1 VLTYSA
7 SAVDVATVLCFFE
20 FQQIGEFPISI
31 IYPEVDFLSLRSPAK
46 SASVYA
52 CIFPLPSYLIL
63 KFLVLFKY
71 FNILRILF
79 QSETVGFSQYLV
91 ALWVANAIS
100 GRVFLDIYINEPMA
114 LLYVVGSN
122 GSLLLDNLLSPVH
135 GVFAF

>member
-1 VLTYSA
+1 
-7 SAVDVATVLCFFE
+7 
-20 FQQIGEFPISI
+20 
-31 IYPEVDFLSLRSPAK
+31 
-46 SASVYA
+46 
-52 CIFPLPSYLIL
+52 
-63 KFLVLFKY
+63 
-71 FNILRILF
+71 LRILF

-135 GVFAF
+135 GVFAFLMFVI